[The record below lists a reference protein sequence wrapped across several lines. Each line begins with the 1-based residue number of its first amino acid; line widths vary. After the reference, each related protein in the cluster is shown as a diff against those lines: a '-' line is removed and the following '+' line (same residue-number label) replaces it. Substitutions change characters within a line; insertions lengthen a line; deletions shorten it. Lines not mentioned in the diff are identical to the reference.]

1 MGEVGV
7 ACSALKADIV
17 LFDTFGLS
25 FQRAELECVTPVA
38 FDDFGVLLG
47 QGLQNGRNP
56 LYAFIRTSAASAG
69 LVFNSVGSM
78 ARP

>member
-17 LFDTFGLS
+17 IFDTFGLS
-25 FQRAELECVTPVA
+25 FERAELECVTPVA

-47 QGLQNGRNP
+47 QGLQNGRKSTLRFHTYKRRCP
-56 LYAFIRTSAASAG
+56 PRF
-69 LVFNSVGSM
+69 SV
-78 ARP
+78 